1 MTYKGG
7 KRGKEMLLVP
17 IGGRPQPVVVNNINK
32 TLRCEMFACAF
43 DETWNDDVDIVLYVS
58 DTGKIDGSAPNRAI
72 RWASGELIDIVF
84 GDFLIVA
91 IHRKTASEIDMPAD
105 AQRFYQHK
113 YSEYDVNFEQRPNK

>member
-1 MTYKGG
+1 MTYKDG

-43 DETWNDDVDIVLYVS
+43 DETWDDDVEVLLYVN
-58 DTGKIDGSAPNRAI
+58 DAGKFDGSAPNRAI
-72 RWASGELIDIVF
+72 WASGNLIDIVF

-91 IHRKTASEIDMPAD
+91 IDRKTASTIDMPAEV
-105 AQRFYQHK
+105 QRFYQQK
-113 YSEYDVNFEQRPNK
+113 YSGYDVNWEQRPQ